1 MDSLNDEW
9 ENFTINS
16 KSNLKTIEKEKP
28 EYTVKCSDIYIS
40 TKTKIAFLNQ
50 NNIDLE
56 TTFWNIPITDYWMP
70 QSGILKKSM
79 KFKTDN
85 FQ

>member
-16 KSNLKTIEKEKP
+16 KSNLKTTEKEKP

-56 TTFWNIPITDYWMP
+56 VKLFFCP
-70 QSGILKKSM
+70 
-79 KFKTDN
+79 
-85 FQ
+85 